1 VAKHSK
7 NSDIET
13 AKMPQLKRAKASKDR
28 LRLVIINA
36 QGVKNLDLPESGQVT
51 IGRGKDNDIQL
62 DDTAVSRNHIRLEFA
77 ETMRIVDL
85 ESANGSTVRDQILKP
100 GSSTDFAIG
109 DSIDIGQTMLVVQRI
124 TPTARP
130 RRLCSHAYFE
140 LRLEEECQRA
150 GLEDGKFAV
159 MRLHV
164 GKDTSSASVNEA
176 LAMTFPRGHLIASYG
191 PGEFEIMLL
200 SCTKSDSEEYSR
212 RLSATFGQKNIDYK
226 AGLACFPNAGRSPE
240 GLISAACD
248 ALKPAEETSNAIMP
262 EVIVSDPAM
271 QRIYKLIER
280 VGPGNISVLLLGET
294 GVGKEIL
301 AESVHLA
308 SPRKD
313 APFVRLNC
321 AALTETLL
329 ESELFGHEK
338 GSFTGAIQT
347 KQGLLESAQGG
358 TVFLD
363 EIGEMP
369 LSTQVKMLR
378 VLEERKVMR
387 VGGTKPLTID
397 VRFVSATNR
406 NLEEEIGKGT
416 FRQDLYFRLNGISFL
431 IPPLRER
438 PSEIISLAN
447 SFLASAAK
455 NSGITPAPGIAE
467 DAQKTLSQY
476 SWPGNIR
483 ELRNTMER
491 AVLLCDDLNISN
503 EHLPLEKMGNM
514 MPSPHSLVGHPL
526 PGALGHAQPVPQ
538 FIADES
544 TAILG
549 SSKDIRAE
557 VEAFEKQRIINALE
571 QCQGNQT
578 KAAEMLGMPRRTF
591 INRLDSYGIPR
602 PRKKKD

>member
-1 VAKHSK
+1 MPENK
-7 NSDIET
+7 NSPELET
-13 AKMPQLKRAKASKDR
+13 AKMPQLKRTKAKSDR
-28 LRLVIINA
+28 LRLVVMNA
-36 QGVKNLDLPESGQVT
+36 QGVKNLDLPQSGQVT
-51 IGRGKDNDIQL
+51 VGRGKENDIQL
-62 DDTAVSRNHIRLEFA
+62 EDSAVSRNHIRIDVGEQL
-77 ETMRIVDL
+77 TITDL
-85 ESANGSTVRDQILKP
+85 ESANGSRVRDQTLKS
-100 GSSTDFAIG
+100 GESVEFAVG
-109 DSIDIGQTMLVVQRI
+109 DSIDIGQTLLVVQRI
-124 TPTARP
+124 APTARP

-150 GLEDGKFAV
+150 TVENARFAI

-164 GKDTSSASVNEA
+164 DKGSNEATVNEA
-176 LAMTFPRGHLIASYG
+176 MALTFPRGHLIASYG
-191 PGEFEIMLL
+191 PGEFEILLL
-200 SCTKSDSEEYSR
+200 SAAQNDAEEYER
-212 RLSATFGQKNIDYK
+212 RLSTNLEQKNIEHK
-226 AGLACFPNAGRSPE
+226 VGFACFPGDGRSPE
-240 GLISAACD
+240 GLISFACD
-248 ALKPAEETSNAIMP
+248 ALKPKEKTSQAVMP
-262 EVIVSDPAM
+262 KVVVSDPAM

-313 APFVRLNC
+313 KTFVRLNC

-338 GSFTGAIQT
+338 GSFTGATQT

-369 LSTQVKMLR
+369 LATQVKMLR

-387 VGGTKPLTID
+387 VGGTKPLPID

-416 FRQDLYFRLNGISFL
+416 FRQDLYFRLNGISFM

-438 PSEIISLAN
+438 PSEIIPLAQ

-455 NSGITPAPGIAE
+455 SSGISPTPALGPSAE
-467 DAQKTLSQY
+467 NMLTQY

-491 AVLLCDDLNISN
+491 AILLCDGDQIAN

-514 MPSPHSLVGHPL
+514 MPSLQPTGQPFT
-526 PGALGHAQPVPQ
+526 GLGDAPQQVPS
-538 FIADES
+538 FIADEA
-544 TAILG
+544 TAVLG
-549 SSKDIRAE
+549 SSKDIRSE
-557 VEAFEKQRIINALE
+557 VEAFEKQRIIKALE
-571 QCQGNQT
+571 SCQGNQT

-591 INRLDSYGIPR
+591 INRLDAYGIPR
-602 PRKKKD
+602 PRKKKG